1 MTVFPQ
7 AHRFRLSLIAS
18 GVKQPSGLM
27 IGLRR
32 SASGVS

>member
-7 AHRFRLSLIAS
+7 THRFPLSLIAS
-18 GVKQPSGLM
+18 GVKQPSGLT

-32 SASGVS
+32 NASGVS